1 MLKKVSIGDIHAG
14 IKDKIEKKTGLKA
27 YDVVPDDEP
36 NPLVVIQAIGKQD
49 NSTKTMYIE
58 DFKFYIHAICEGN
71 TSENIY
77 NLIQKVEEALTEPI
91 DLEGESWLVSQT
103 QDGVLQI
110 LTEDTGEKHAV
121 LQYSLKVCYGFKC
134 K

>member
-49 NSTKTMYIE
+49 DSTKTMYIE

-77 NLIQKVEEALTEPI
+77 NLIQKVEEALIEPI